1 LAHAKWHSSGDCGD
15 HSPGLASEE
24 GQVMDELLDR
34 FTIRAAGD
42 GWDVIDLGRKDRVVA
57 HCADRT
63 EAQAIAW
70 FFRGDYETGTR
81 LQLEA
86 LEWIDDR

>member
-1 LAHAKWHSSGDCGD
+1 MSKVE
-15 HSPGLASEE
+15 P
-24 GQVMDELLDR
+24 LDR
-34 FTIRAAGD
+34 FTIRAGGD
-42 GWDVIDLGRKDRVVA
+42 GWDVIDLGCKNRVVA

-81 LQLEA
+81 LQFEA
-86 LEWIDDR
+86 LDRIDDR

>member
-1 LAHAKWHSSGDCGD
+1 MRKVDI
-15 HSPGLASEE
+15 
-24 GQVMDELLDR
+24 LDR

-42 GWDVIDLGRKDRVVA
+42 GWDAIDLGCKDRVVA

-70 FFRGDYETGTR
+70 FLRGDCETGTR
-81 LQLEA
+81 LHLEA
-86 LEWIDDR
+86 LDQINHR